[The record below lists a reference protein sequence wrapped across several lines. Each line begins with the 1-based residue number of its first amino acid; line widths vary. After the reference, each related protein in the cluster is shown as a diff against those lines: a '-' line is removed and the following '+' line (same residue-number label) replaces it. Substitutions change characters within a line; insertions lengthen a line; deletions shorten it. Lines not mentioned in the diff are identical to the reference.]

1 MILAFSLQSEI
12 NKIGAY
18 AGFAAIIGLA
28 LLVLLY
34 FAQARELRRLSDWVE
49 QEGDRLRGVPAPSAS
64 PRPTVIPQAGVAQ
77 PPASAVTTAVPG
89 VRRVAVGAAGAVP
102 AASAAAAAASATAAA
117 APLAPAT
124 AAPPLTPATAVAPL
138 APATAAGA
146 DATRVAAP
154 KPDLPPA
161 PGEEA
166 EPADGDAPPAD
177 GTASPADGA
186 EGAATPARAG
196 AMPWGAAA
204 VPLAAAP
211 AATAEPSGSVREAEA
226 GATGDETP
234 QDEYAPDTAETAAAA
249 ALPPSAAAVVSV
261 PPVVGAPAE
270 PPKAE
275 PASAKV
281 TPLRSAVAPAAAI
294 EIPAKPADAPAPA
307 TRPATDD
314 PPPLAPS
321 TAAGARPRFP
331 PAPEV
336 RAAPVGA
343 AARVSG
349 QSADA
354 AKLDAGSTAPTRRR
368 ERERERERPPA
379 DDDDRP
385 PGLGTPT
392 LRLIAAAVVI
402 VAVLI
407 FIASRV
413 LGGGSS
419 TPPGSQTTPPQNV
432 SGPSPSTVRV
442 AVLNGTHTA
451 GLATSVST
459 TLVGKGFR
467 KGAIADAPVQT
478 HTSTIVGYTPGNRA
492 AAVEVAADL
501 SLSSS
506 RVQPAD
512 SASTTVAD
520 THHAPAKVIVTLGS
534 DFSQQ

>member
-1 MILAFSLQSEI
+1 VTILAFSLQSEI

-28 LLVLLY
+28 LLILLY
-34 FAQARELRRLSDWVE
+34 FAQARELRRLSDWVD
-49 QEGDRLRGVPAPSAS
+49 QEGDRPRSAPAPAAS
-64 PRPTVIPQAGVAQ
+64 SRPTAIPQGGVVAAP

-89 VRRVAVGAAGAVP
+89 VRRVSVGAAGMGATTAV
-102 AASAAAAAASATAAA
+102 ATPTA
-117 APLAPAT
+117 APAT
-124 AAPPLTPATAVAPL
+124 APATPPAPL

-154 KPDLPPA
+154 KPA
-161 PGEEA
+161 PEA
-166 EPADGDAPPAD
+166 DPQGADAAAPPAD
-177 GTASPADGA
+177 GT
-186 EGAATPARAG
+186 EGAAPPARAG

-211 AATAEPSGSVREAEA
+211 VASAEPTGSTPEADVAASAE
-226 GATGDETP
+226 GTP
-234 QDEYAPDTAETAAAA
+234 KDEYAPDTAETAAVA

-261 PPVVGAPAE
+261 PPVVGTPAD
-270 PPKAE
+270 PPDADQ
-275 PASAKV
+275 ATSKV
-281 TPLRSAVAPAAAI
+281 TALRPAAPPAAAGKIPDRAAAALAPAAPP
-294 EIPAKPADAPAPA
+294 EN
-307 TRPATDD
+307 DD

-321 TAAGARPRFP
+321 TAAGGRPRFP

-349 QSADA
+349 RSADA
-354 AKLDAGSTAPTRRR
+354 ANLDSAATAPTRRR
-368 ERERERERPPA
+368 ERERDRDRARERDRGLEPSPA
-379 DDDDRP
+379 DDDARP
-385 PGLGTPT
+385 PGFGAPT

-407 FIASRV
+407 FIATRV

-419 TPPGSQTTPPQNV
+419 PPPGTQTTGSQSSAV

-451 GLATSVST
+451 QLATNVSA
-459 TLVGKGFR
+459 TLVTKGFR
-467 KGAIADAPVQT
+467 KGAVADAPSQT

-501 SLSSS
+501 SISSS
-506 RVQPAD
+506 HVQPAD
-512 SASTTVAD
+512 SASTAVAD
-520 THHAPAKVIVTLGS
+520 AHHAKPKVIVTLGS

>member
-49 QEGDRLRGVPAPSAS
+49 QEGGRVRSVPAPSAS
-64 PRPTVIPQAGVAQ
+64 PRPTVIPQAGVAA

-102 AASAAAAAASATAAA
+102 TASTAAAAASATAAA
-117 APLAPAT
+117 APLAPASA
-124 AAPPLTPATAVAPL
+124 AAPLTSATAVAPL

-154 KPDLPPA
+154 KSDLPPA
-161 PGEEA
+161 PEQDA
-166 EPADGDAPPAD
+166 KVADGDAAPAD
-177 GTASPADGA
+177 GTAAPADGA
-186 EGAATPARAG
+186 EGVATPARAG

-211 AATAEPSGSVREAEA
+211 AATAEPSGSAQEAEA
-226 GATGDETP
+226 GAPGTDTP
-234 QDEYAPDTAETAAAA
+234 QDEYAAETAAAA
-249 ALPPSAAAVVSV
+249 ALLPSDAAVVSV
-261 PPVVGAPAE
+261 APVVGAPAD

-275 PASAKV
+275 PATAKV
-281 TPLRSAVAPAAAI
+281 TPLRSAAAPAAATG
-294 EIPAKPADAPAPA
+294 IPAKPADAPARA
-307 TRPATDD
+307 TPPTTDD

-321 TAAGARPRFP
+321 TPAGARPRFP
-331 PAPEV
+331 PAPDV

-349 QSADA
+349 PSADA

-368 ERERERERPPA
+368 ERERERPPA

-385 PGLGTPT
+385 PGLGAPT

-407 FIASRV
+407 FVASRV

-419 TPPGSQTTPPQNV
+419 TPPGSQTTGSQSSGV

-442 AVLNGTHTA
+442 AILNGTHTT
-451 GLATSVST
+451 GLATSVSA
-459 TLVGKGFR
+459 TLVSKGFR
-467 KGAIADAPVQT
+467 KGAVADAPVQT

-506 RVQPAD
+506 QVQPAD
-512 SASTTVAD
+512 SASTAVAD
-520 THHAPAKVIVTLGS
+520 THHATSKVIVTLGS

>member
-1 MILAFSLQSEI
+1 MILALSLQSEI

-49 QEGDRLRGVPAPSAS
+49 QEGDRARGVPVPSAS
-64 PRPTVIPQAGVAQ
+64 PRPTVIPQAGVV
-77 PPASAVTTAVPG
+77 PPAASAVTTAVPG

-102 AASAAAAAASATAAA
+102 AASAAAAATSATVAA
-117 APLAPAT
+117 APLAPAS

-154 KPDLPPA
+154 KSDLPPA
-161 PGEEA
+161 PEEHA
-166 EPADGDAPPAD
+166 NLADGDAA
-177 GTASPADGA
+177 PADGA
-186 EGAATPARAG
+186 EGVATPPRTG

-211 AATAEPSGSVREAEA
+211 AATAEPSGLAQEAEA
-226 GATGDETP
+226 GAPGKGTP
-234 QDEYAPDTAETAAAA
+234 QDDEYAPDTAETAAAA
-249 ALPPSAAAVVSV
+249 AALPPSDASVVSV
-261 PPVVGAPAE
+261 PPVVGAPAD

-275 PASAKV
+275 PATSKV
-281 TPLRSAVAPAAAI
+281 TPLRSALAPAAAAG
-294 EIPAKPADAPAPA
+294 IPAKPADAPAP
-307 TRPATDD
+307 PPPTDD

-321 TAAGARPRFP
+321 TPAGARPRFP
-331 PAPEV
+331 PAPDV

-349 QSADA
+349 RSADA
-354 AKLDAGSTAPTRRR
+354 AKLDAGATAPTRR
-368 ERERERERPPA
+368 RERERPPA

-385 PGLGTPT
+385 PGLGAPT

-407 FIASRV
+407 FVASRV

-419 TPPGSQTTPPQNV
+419 TPPGSQTTSSQSSGV

-442 AVLNGTHTA
+442 AVLNGTHTT
-451 GLATSVST
+451 GLATSVSA
-459 TLVGKGFR
+459 TLVSKGFR

-506 RVQPAD
+506 QVQLAD
-512 SASTTVAD
+512 SASTAVAD
-520 THHAPAKVIVTLGS
+520 THHATSKVIVTLGS

>member
-49 QEGDRLRGVPAPSAS
+49 QEGDRVRSVPAS
-64 PRPTVIPQAGVAQ
+64 PRPTVIPQAGVAP

-102 AASAAAAAASATAAA
+102 AASAAAATASATAAA
-117 APLAPAT
+117 PPLAPAT
-124 AAPPLTPATAVAPL
+124 PAAPLTPATAGSPL

-154 KPDLPPA
+154 KSEPPLV
-161 PGEEA
+161 PEEDA
-166 EPADGDAPPAD
+166 KLADGAAPPAD
-177 GTASPADGA
+177 GAA
-186 EGAATPARAG
+186 GAATPARAG

-211 AATAEPSGSVREAEA
+211 AATAEPGGSVQQADA
-226 GATGDETP
+226 GVTGTKEP

-249 ALPPSAAAVVSV
+249 ALLPSAAAVVSV
-261 PPVVGAPAE
+261 PPVVGVPAE
-270 PPKAE
+270 PSKAE
-275 PASAKV
+275 PATSKV
-281 TPLRSAVAPAAAI
+281 TPLRSAGAPAAAS
-294 EIPAKPADAPAPA
+294 EIPAKPADAAAPA
-307 TRPATDD
+307 TPPATDD

-349 QSADA
+349 RSGDA
-354 AKLDAGSTAPTRRR
+354 AKLEAGVTAPTRRRER

-392 LRLIAAAVVI
+392 LRLIVAAVVI

-407 FIASRV
+407 FVASRV

-419 TPPGSQTTPPQNV
+419 TPPGSQTTSSQSSGV

-442 AVLNGTHTA
+442 AVLNGTHTT
-451 GLATSVST
+451 GLATSVSS
-459 TLVGKGFR
+459 TLVTKGFR
-467 KGAIADAPVQT
+467 KGAIADAPDQT

-506 RVQPAD
+506 QVQPAD
-512 SASTTVAD
+512 SASTAVAD
-520 THHAPAKVIVTLGS
+520 THHARSKVIVTLGS